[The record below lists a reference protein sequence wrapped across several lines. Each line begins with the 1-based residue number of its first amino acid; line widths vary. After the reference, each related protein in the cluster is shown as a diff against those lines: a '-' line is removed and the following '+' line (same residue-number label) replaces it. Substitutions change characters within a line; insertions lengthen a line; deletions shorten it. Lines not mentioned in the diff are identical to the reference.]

1 MALTQITEKGIKDG
15 EIINADINA
24 SAAIAGSKIAP
35 DFGSQNILTT
45 GNTGIGE
52 SSPANLLHVK
62 VSDTG
67 IAPHSS
73 AQIVLERSGT
83 NYLQF
88 LTAADG
94 TSGLVFGDA
103 NDNDVGKIV
112 YDHNVTELQ
121 FNTETNQRMKITGG
135 GVVQIG
141 GNIANNADI
150 DTSNSKLTIK
160 QSANSQ
166 EDGIYIERSGE
177 RRGFYIYMGGALG
190 VSDGLCFTTNQLGG
204 DTHILAMDRGG
215 DVKIGNGSLILSS
228 AGEGIDFS
236 AAGGS
241 SSGSASALLDD
252 YEEGTFTPNYDASGG
267 VTFTYSQQYG
277 FYTKIGDTVFFTIY
291 LQGYAS
297 TITGGNENNG
307 VALQGLPFTIKNHA
321 RYNPAFTIGR
331 TYKWDIDSDKRIYS
345 YGTPNSTNARFI
357 IESDD
362 STGSIAVASQLNA
375 NTTEMFLNGHYKI

>member
-1 MALTQITEKGIKDG
+1 MASTIN
-15 EIINADINA
+15 EI
-24 SAAIAGSKIAP
+24 
-35 DFGSQNILTT
+35 
-45 GNTGIGE
+45 
-52 SSPANLLHVK
+52 LL
-62 VSDTG
+62 
-67 IAPHSS
+67 
-73 AQIVLERSGT
+73 QE
-83 NYLQF
+83 YL
-88 LTAADG
+88 
-94 TSGLVFGDA
+94 
-103 NDNDVGKIV
+103 
-112 YDHNVTELQ
+112 
-121 FNTETNQRMKITGG
+121 
-135 GVVQIG
+135 
-141 GNIANNADI
+141 IANAK
-150 DTSNSKLTIK
+150 TREEQL
-160 QSANSQ
+160 
-166 EDGIYIERSGE
+166 
-177 RRGFYIYMGGALG
+177 FYLGGALG
-190 VSDGLCFTTNQLGG
+190 VCDGLCFSTNQLVGE
-204 DTHILAMDRGG
+204 THILAMDRGG

-331 TYKWDIDSDKRIYS
+331 TYKWDIDSDKRMYS
-345 YGTPNSTNARFI
+345 YGTPNTTTARFI

-362 STGSIAVASQLNA
+362 TTGSIAVASQLNA
-375 NTTEMFLNGHYKI
+375 NTTEMFLNGHYKV